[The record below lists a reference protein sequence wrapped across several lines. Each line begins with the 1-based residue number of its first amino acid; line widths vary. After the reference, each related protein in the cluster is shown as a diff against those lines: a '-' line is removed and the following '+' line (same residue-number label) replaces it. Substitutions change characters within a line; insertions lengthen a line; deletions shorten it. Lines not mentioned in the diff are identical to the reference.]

1 MLTDRISSG
10 TGSKIMI
17 ATTNISNILWLGDSA
32 CDDPALVGGKSAHLS
47 RLAADYHVPSGF
59 CLTAAAFDP
68 HYSADAPLPTVLAT
82 ALAAAYEAL
91 ARRAGFPDV
100 PIAVRSSAIDEDG
113 DLASFAGQYETEL
126 HLVGVDAVLGAI
138 VRCWASG
145 RNERALAYRKQQGLG
160 TEGVRLAVLVQQ
172 LVMADTSAVVFS
184 ANPISGNRDEVVV
197 TASWGLGESVVSGTV
212 TPDTWVVRKAD
223 LTVKEERIGA
233 KERMTVAVTGGT
245 REVTVPR
252 LLRERASL
260 SRAQVAE
267 LAKLAM
273 ELEEKMGRP
282 VDIETAY
289 AREELFLLQC
299 RPITTL
305 DKIGAT
311 PVADVSATVSG

>member
-1 MLTDRISSG
+1 
-10 TGSKIMI
+10 MI
-17 ATTNISNILWLGDSA
+17 ATTNVSKILWLGDRA
-32 CDDPALVGGKSAHLS
+32 CDDPAQVGGKAAHLS

-59 CLTAAAFDP
+59 CLTASAFDP
-68 HYSADAPLPTVLAT
+68 DHSADAPLPTVLAA
-82 ALAAAYEAL
+82 ALAAAYDAL

-100 PIAVRSSAIDEDG
+100 PVAVRSSALDEDG
-113 DLASFAGQYETEL
+113 DLASFAGQHETEL
-126 HLVGVDAVLGAI
+126 NLVGVDAVLGAI

-145 RNERALAYRKQQGLG
+145 RNERALAYRKQQGLD
-160 TEGVRLAVLVQQ
+160 TKDVRLAVLVQQ

-245 REVTVPR
+245 QEVTVPR
-252 LLRERASL
+252 LLRERACL
-260 SRAQVAE
+260 SRDQVAE
-267 LAKLAM
+267 LAKLAV
-273 ELEEKMGRP
+273 ELEEKMGRS

-305 DKIGAT
+305 DETRAT
-311 PVADVSATVSG
+311 PVADVSATVSV

>member
-1 MLTDRISSG
+1 M
-10 TGSKIMI
+10 MI
-17 ATTNISNILWLGDSA
+17 ATTNAPNILWLGDRA
-32 CDDPALVGGKSAHLS
+32 CDDPAEVGGKTAHLS
-47 RLAADYHVPSGF
+47 RLAADYNVPPGF

-68 HYSADAPLPTVLAT
+68 DHSADTPLPTALA
-82 ALAAAYEAL
+82 AAIAAAYEAL
-91 ARRAGFPDV
+91 ARRVGLPGV
-100 PIAVRSSAIDEDG
+100 PVAVRSSALDEDG
-113 DLASFAGQYETEL
+113 DLASFAGQHETEL
-126 HLVGVDAVLGAI
+126 NLVGVDDVLNAV
-138 VRCWASG
+138 VRCWVSG
-145 RNERALAYRKQQGLG
+145 RNERALAYRKQQGLDI
-160 TEGVRLAVLVQQ
+160 EEVRLAVLVQQ
-172 LVMADTSAVVFS
+172 LVVADTSAVIFS

-223 LTVKEERIGA
+223 LAVKEERIGA

-260 SRAQVAE
+260 SRVQVTE
-267 LAKLAM
+267 LAQLAV
-273 ELEEKMGRP
+273 EIEGNMGRP

-305 DKIGAT
+305 EEVETT
-311 PVADVSATVSG
+311 PVADVSATLSV

>member
-1 MLTDRISSG
+1 MT
-10 TGSKIMI
+10 
-17 ATTNISNILWLGDSA
+17 ATPNISNILWLGDRA
-32 CDDPALVGGKSAHLS
+32 CDDPAQVGGKSAHLS

-59 CLTAAAFDP
+59 CLSANAFDRE
-68 HYSADAPLPTVLAT
+68 HSADAPLPTALAAT
-82 ALAAAYEAL
+82 LAAAYEAL
-91 ARRAGFPDV
+91 ARRAGFPDLPV
-100 PIAVRSSAIDEDG
+100 AVRSSALDEDG
-113 DLASFAGQYETEL
+113 DLTSFAGQHETEL
-126 HLVGVDAVLGAI
+126 NLVGVDAVLEAVI
-138 VRCWASG
+138 RCWASG
-145 RNERALAYRKQQGLG
+145 RNERALAYRKQQGLD
-160 TEGVRLAVLVQQ
+160 TKEVRLAVLVQQ

-223 LTVKEERIGA
+223 LAVKEERIGA

-260 SRAQVAE
+260 SRVQVAE
-267 LAKLAM
+267 LATLAI
-273 ELEEKMGRP
+273 ELEVKMGRP

-289 AREELFLLQC
+289 AGEKLFLLQC

-305 DKIGAT
+305 GEVGAT
-311 PVADVSATVSG
+311 PEAKLSTTVSI